1 MRVARRL
8 TGWTFGA
15 AGAVGLVLCVAG
27 LVGCWVAYFEVV
39 GRVDRLF
46 GRAEGAL
53 AETGGNLGQ
62 VGDRLRGTQA
72 ELGAVRRREAEVSAR
87 PPAERG
93 ARRALSRKAVEAVGL
108 QAAEARDLLVRAT
121 EAALVA
127 KGLLDALAE
136 LPVADRVNVDTD
148 GLKEAS
154 AQLSDVSERAAKLA
168 SLLGPDTG
176 AERDIGT
183 ESSRAAEALRRAID
197 LADAGADRWER
208 GRETVAAGHART
220 RRWTMG
226 AAVAV
231 TAMLVW
237 IAAGQ
242 LSLLIHGRTLA
253 RR

>member
-1 MRVARRL
+1 MRVVRRL

-72 ELGAVRRREAEVSAR
+72 ELGAVRRREAEVSSR

-93 ARRALSRKAVEAVGL
+93 ARRALSRKAVEAIGP
-108 QAAEARDLLVRAT
+108 QAT

-176 AERDIGT
+176 ADRDIGT
-183 ESSRAAEALRRAID
+183 ESSRAAEALRRAIA